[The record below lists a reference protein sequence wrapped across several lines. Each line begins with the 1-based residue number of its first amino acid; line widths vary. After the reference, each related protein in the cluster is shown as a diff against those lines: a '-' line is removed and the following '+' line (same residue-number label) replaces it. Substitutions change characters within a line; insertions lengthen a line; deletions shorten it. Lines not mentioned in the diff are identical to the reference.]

1 MTNVKKLAP
10 LCNLLLTIM
19 LSVWTVLLWDP
30 MPLAA
35 LLAVELILIGYAGQA
50 GKLARPILGLSLV
63 AGFFAVIQLP
73 FDVAIPTAIASGLK
87 MMVMTVAFLLLFAT
101 TKLPGL
107 TAALVKQ
114 ARIPYEYAFLF
125 TSALRFVPDFLAESQ
140 AVREAQTCRGYVPS
154 RNPFK
159 RLVSYAAL
167 VEPMVL
173 RAISRSETMA
183 MSLELRGF
191 GSARR
196 TFSQQIEFHGRDYLV
211 LTLLAA
217 MTIVVVIYR

>member
-1 MTNVKKLAP
+1 
-10 LCNLLLTIM
+10 
-19 LSVWTVLLWDP
+19 
-30 MPLAA
+30 
-35 LLAVELILIGYAGQA
+35 
-50 GKLARPILGLSLV
+50 
-63 AGFFAVIQLP
+63 
-73 FDVAIPTAIASGLK
+73 
-87 MMVMTVAFLLLFAT
+87 LFAT

-114 ARIPYEYAFLF
+114 AHIPYEYAFLF

-154 RNPFK
+154 RNPVK
-159 RLVSYAAL
+159 RLISYAAM

-211 LTLLAA
+211 LVLLAA
-217 MTIVVVIYR
+217 MTAVVVIYR